1 MASQEPTKSER
12 AHNFMA
18 LMNRLRII
26 DDEAAEQALLDELSR
41 PTRPFILS
49 FLNAHAVNLGWNQ
62 PGMLEG
68 LLRSDMV
75 LRDGIGVKLGL
86 KAFQRPFG
94 LNMNGTDFIP
104 KVARAFKGRKV
115 ALFGTRSPWLDNAR
129 RTLEEWGLNVV
140 ASQEGFDPP
149 ETYLRLAAET
159 KPDLILMAM
168 GMPKQEEVSV
178 KVEVLTLFA
187 FSSENW
193 RRPRDEINGLM
204 ALFVEALR
212 REVAEL
218 DANGIRLRFIGQ
230 LQMLGSELNKAIE
243 AAELRT
249 RDNSRME
256 LTLAVA
262 YGGRWDMVEAAR
274 QLARDVQSGKLSIEQ
289 IDEASFSGALA
300 STALPA
306 VDLLIRSGGEQRL
319 SNFLLWELAYS
330 ELYFSEAL
338 WPDFNAAELDAAFDF
353 YASRQ
358 RRFGRTGDQVE
369 VESC

>member
-1 MASQEPTKSER
+1 MDGNGRWAKRQ
-12 AHNFMA
+12 
-18 LMNRLRII
+18 
-26 DDEAAEQALLDELSR
+26 
-41 PTRPFILS
+41 
-49 FLNAHAVNLGWNQ
+49 
-62 PGMLEG
+62 G
-68 LLRSDMV
+68 L
-75 LRDGIGVKLGL
+75 
-86 KAFQRPFG
+86 P
-94 LNMNGTDFIP
+94 
-104 KVARAFKGRKV
+104 
-115 ALFGTRSPWLDNAR
+115 
-129 RTLEEWGLNVV
+129 
-140 ASQEGFDPP
+140 
-149 ETYLRLAAET
+149 RLAGHKAGI
-159 KPDLILMAM
+159 KPVRTMVEHCAQR
-168 GMPKQEEVSV
+168 G
-178 KVEVLTLFA
+178 VEVLTLFA